1 MTSSESVVS
10 NYATGLILRT
20 NGARETLK
28 TIMQTPEESSWSA
41 FNVDPS
47 SYRDNGSTYLG
58 VGYALATNLPDGYVI
73 DHAAH
78 QLCNPGE
85 WIQTLASLVSKCSYD
100 HE

>member
-1 MTSSESVVS
+1 MTSSEAVVS

-28 TIMQTPEESSWSA
+28 TIIQTPEESSWSA

-58 VGYALATNLPDGYVI
+58 VRYALSTIRARRLRDQARCTSVAQSG
-73 DHAAH
+73 
-78 QLCNPGE
+78 
-85 WIQTLASLVSKCSYD
+85 
-100 HE
+100 